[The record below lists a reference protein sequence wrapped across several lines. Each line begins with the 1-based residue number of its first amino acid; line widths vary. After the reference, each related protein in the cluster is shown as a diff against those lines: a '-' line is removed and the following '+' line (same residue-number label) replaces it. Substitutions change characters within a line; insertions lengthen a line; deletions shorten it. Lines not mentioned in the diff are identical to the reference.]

1 MIQFRV
7 SRRPSILIP
16 LFGVLYPAALL
27 AQSSIDREH
36 RVDSIMAKHIAPSA
50 PGAGVL
56 VVQDG
61 RILLEKGYGLA
72 VVEQRR
78 PISSATRFLLASVS
92 KQFTAMGI
100 MILAERGK
108 LAYDDPLRK
117 FFPQFPGYADSIT
130 LRHLLNHVAGF
141 PEYEELFMSSGKV
154 GRDWPRSSSTPPSQY
169 EPTARDALELL
180 ARSARPRFRPGERY
194 EYSNSGY
201 VLLGQIIEKAS
212 GQRYARFLN
221 DNVFRPLGMSH
232 TVVYDETKPSIP
244 DRASSYQVK
253 NGYEQI
259 DYTPFNAIYGE
270 DNVVTTLNDL
280 YKWDQAL
287 YTERLVHDS
296 TMRLAFTP
304 GTINDGSGT
313 SYGFG
318 WQIRPVLDIPAVFHT
333 GSWMGFRTVILR
345 FPEKH
350 TTVVVL
356 ANRADLAIA
365 PIPQEIARIYLEGRR

>member
-1 MIQFRV
+1 MRTK
-7 SRRPSILIP
+7 ILIP
-16 LFGVLYPAALL
+16 LFALLCPAAPL
-27 AQSSIDREH
+27 AQSRIDREQ
-36 RVDSIMAKHIAPSA
+36 RVDSLMAKYVAPST

-61 RILLEKGYGLA
+61 RVALEKGYGLA

-78 PISSATRFLLASVS
+78 PIGPDTRFLLASVS

-108 LAYDDPLRK
+108 LSYDDPLRK
-117 FFPQFPGYADSIT
+117 FFPEFPPYADSISV
-130 LRHLLNHVAGF
+130 RQLLHHVAGF

-154 GRDWPRSSSTPPSQY
+154 GRDWPRSSSMPPSEY
-169 EPTARDALELL
+169 EPTAHDALELL
-180 ARSARPRFRPGERY
+180 ADSARPRFRPGERY

-201 VLLGQIIEKAS
+201 VLLGQIIEKVS

-221 DNVFRPLGMSH
+221 DNVFRPLGMSE
-232 TVVYDETKPSIP
+232 TIVYDETKPSIP
-244 DRASSYQVK
+244 DRASSYRPK

-280 YKWDQAL
+280 CKWDVAL
-287 YTERLVHDS
+287 YSERLVRDA

-304 GTINDGSGT
+304 GTLNDGSAT
-313 SYGFG
+313 NYGFG
-318 WQIRPVLDIPAVFHT
+318 WHIRQVLGIPAVLHT
-333 GSWMGFRTVILR
+333 GGWMGFRTVILR
-345 FPEKH
+345 FPGKR

-356 ANRADLAIA
+356 ANRADLAVGSIA
-365 PIPQEIARIYLEGRR
+365 QDVAAIYLGGRR